1 MCGAVNGPDRA
12 GQVLQAL
19 EPGENAG
26 GGWTRAPAK
35 FAGGLERKK
44 RRFVDDASRF
54 FPEGHKNQN
63 QKVPGGGR
71 APATSRGF
79 DRGEPQLADLPEPS
93 RN

>member
-44 RRFVDDASRF
+44 EV
-54 FPEGHKNQN
+54 
-63 QKVPGGGR
+63 
-71 APATSRGF
+71 RG
-79 DRGEPQLADLPEPS
+79 
-93 RN
+93 